1 MSWTFLTNHGHVMVY
16 LAEAPEAR
24 LKDIAAVVGIT
35 ERSAHGILQDLT
47 EAGYVAKV
55 KSGRRNYYSLNTD
68 LALRH
73 PAESNHK
80 IGELLDLFRS
90 PKLDK

>member
-1 MSWTFLTNHGHVMVY
+1 MSWTFLTNHGHVLVY
-16 LAEAPEAR
+16 LAGHPEAR

-35 ERSAHGILQDLT
+35 ERSAHGILHDLT
-47 EAGYVAKV
+47 EAGYVAKE

-73 PAESNHK
+73 PAESDHK
-80 IGELLDLFRS
+80 IGELLDMFRS
-90 PKLDK
+90 PKLEK